1 MIYSQPC
8 GDAIRVR
15 VPAVLDAQLREAA
28 QRSGAP
34 VSQVIRQAIDL
45 YLAHPAMKASNPQ
58 TSDKVTT

>member
-45 YLAHPAMKASNPQ
+45 YLAHPAMKSNPSK
-58 TSDKVTT
+58 TSDKVS

>member
-34 VSQVIRQAIDL
+34 VSQVIRQAIDM
-45 YLAHPAMKASNPQ
+45 YLAHPAMKSNPSK
-58 TSDKVTT
+58 TSDKVS